1 MVRALEA
8 WIITMVS
15 RDQQQIIRTQR
26 RQNMTQ
32 TLIKVRQRLAK
43 ALWIAT
49 VAIHGVKVDQVREAE
64 TGEVFFQH
72 LVNVIHPVHIAF
84 VMVGLID
91 ATARED
97 VVGLANYD
105 HLVARFMRQVQIRL
119 ASWCQVEVMPVGRP
133 SDPCPV
139 PRKAAR

>member
-8 WIITMVS
+8 WIIIMVS

-32 TLIKVRQRLAK
+32 TLIKVHQRLAK

-105 HLVARFMRQVQIRL
+105 HLVAHFMRQV
-119 ASWCQVEVMPVGRP
+119 
-133 SDPCPV
+133 
-139 PRKAAR
+139 